1 MTIGKM
7 VLDKSS
13 TDDQLLDALREEVA
27 RMKAQSQQQ
36 HQHHAGGNQ
45 SSSGSTFAG
54 RSYADGIS
62 SKFLGNGNV
71 SAAPVGGT
79 GASSTIRSSGQQVL
93 LQNGGRGGSFKG
105 GAADSMA
112 DSLDFLQSQQ
122 AQQQEGWEAEQ
133 RQMQAELQRL
143 RRQVKNQV

>member
-1 MTIGKM
+1 M

-27 RMKAQSQQQ
+27 RLKAQSQQQ
-36 HQHHAGGNQ
+36 HNHAGGS

-54 RSYADGIS
+54 RSYADGIN
-62 SKFLGNGNV
+62 SKFNSNSSG
-71 SAAPVGGT
+71 A
-79 GASSTIRSSGQQVL
+79 GASAIRSSGQQVL
-93 LQNGGRGGSFKG
+93 QSVGGRSSSFKG
-105 GAADSMA
+105 VAADSVMA

-122 AQQQEGWEAEQ
+122 AQQQESWETEQ

-143 RRQVKNQV
+143 RRQVKNQVSCSLQNYPFFNGM